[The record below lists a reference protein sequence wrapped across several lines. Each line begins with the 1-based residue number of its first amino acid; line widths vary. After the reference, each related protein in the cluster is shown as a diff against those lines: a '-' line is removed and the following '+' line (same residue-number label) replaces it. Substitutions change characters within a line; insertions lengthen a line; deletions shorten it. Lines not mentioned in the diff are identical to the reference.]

1 MSESRNLSYYKAGG
15 DIFSVKNKIKAVKFG
30 GSSLCDARSIDNAV
44 KIVLSDDSRKY
55 IAVSAPGKRFPGDEK
70 ITDMLY
76 RAFMSS
82 GDEFYGILEKIKA
95 RFDEIISGLSLPM
108 SLDDEFSELIYGR
121 KNYFGRDYF
130 ASRGEYF
137 CAKIFSA
144 YLGFDFIDAARCI
157 SFGENG
163 AFLPELTKLR
173 TAAELSGSTH
183 AVVPGFYGSMPGGT
197 LKTFERGGSDITG
210 AILASA
216 AGCDEYENW
225 TDVSGFM
232 SADPKTVDNPK
243 TISIITYK
251 ELRRLSF
258 MGAGVLHE
266 DSVIPLMS
274 DRIPVIIKNTLDPEA
289 PGTRVVSVRNGEND
303 GICGIAGKKGF
314 CILRICKTKIGTNT
328 ADTTNILRVLS
339 QRGVSP
345 VSISSGIDCIS
356 FTFPKTAIIG
366 REDYIRS
373 EICACIEP
381 VSVTKGPDC
390 ALITIVGADPQSRLS
405 DIFSALNKENIAVI
419 SVDAGS
425 GDGGITIGVDEDNL
439 DRAIKALYAKLI
451 KRGM

>member
-30 GSSLCDARSIDNAV
+30 GSSLCDARGIDNAA
-44 KIVLSDDSRKY
+44 KIVQSDDERRY
-55 IAVSAPGKRFPGDEK
+55 IAVSAPGKRFPDDEK

-76 RAFMSS
+76 RAFTSD
-82 GDEFYGILEKIKA
+82 GDEFCRILEKIKA
-95 RFDEIISGLSLPM
+95 RFDGIISELSLPI

-157 SFGENG
+157 CFGEDG

-173 TAAELSGSTH
+173 TAAELSGSAH

-197 LKTFERGGSDITG
+197 LRTFERGGSDITG
-210 AILASA
+210 AVLASA

-225 TDVSGFM
+225 TDVTGFM

-258 MGAGVLHE
+258 MGAEVLHE

-274 DRIPVIIKNTLDPEA
+274 DRIPVIIKNTLDPDA
-289 PGTRVVSVRNGEND
+289 PGTRVVAVRDKKSD

-314 CILRICKTKIGTNT
+314 CTLRICKTKIGAT
-328 ADTTNILRVLS
+328 AADATGILRVLS
-339 QRGVSP
+339 QRKIPP
-345 VSISSGIDCIS
+345 VSISYGIDCI
-356 FTFPKTAIIG
+356 AITLRKSDIVG

-373 EICACIEP
+373 EICACTEP
-381 VSVTKGPDC
+381 ASVTKGSDC
-390 ALITIVGADPQSRLS
+390 ALIAIVGADPLCRLP
-405 DIFSALNKENIAVI
+405 DIFSALDKEKIAVI
-419 SVDAGS
+419 SADAGS
-425 GDGGITIGVDEDNL
+425 GDGGITIGVQEDSL

-451 KRGM
+451 K

>member
-30 GSSLCDARSIDNAV
+30 GSSLCDARSIDNAA

-225 TDVSGFM
+225 TDVPGFM

-243 TISIITYK
+243 TIGIITYK

-266 DSVIPLMS
+266 DSVLPLMS
-274 DRIPVIIKNTLDPEA
+274 EKIPVIIKSTLDPSA
-289 PGTRVVSVRNGEND
+289 PGTRVVPYMDKKENAV
-303 GICGIAGKKGF
+303 CGIAGKKGF
-314 CILRICKTKIGTNT
+314 SVIRICKTKIGTSA
-328 ADTTNILRVLS
+328 ADAEKIARLLA
-339 QRGVSP
+339 QRDVFP
-345 VSISSGIDCIS
+345 VCVSSGIDCVS
-356 FTFPKTAIIG
+356 LTVPRSGLCGK
-366 REDYIRS
+366 EDYIRN
-373 EICACIEP
+373 EICACTEP
-381 VSVTKGPDC
+381 SCVTLVGDC
-390 ALITIVGADPQSRLS
+390 ALIAIVGADIGQRLS
-405 DIFSALNKENIAVI
+405 EIFSALDEESIAVS

-425 GDGGITIGVDEDNL
+425 GDGAITVGVAEKDL
-439 DRAIKALYAKLI
+439 DRAIKALYRKLI
-451 KRGM
+451 K